1 VSTPI
6 SRRRS
11 LTVLSAWAAS
21 PVVLSCADDRKSR
34 EPTDDAEGGGGG
46 GGGTT
51 CSREVPTDLENWV
64 PVSLTTVP
72 ALEGEGA
79 ARFDDG
85 SALLHVWLLDDGD
98 GCYRAVWR
106 ICTHGACEVE
116 YAGERG
122 DFECPCHGS
131 RFGRDGAALNGPATR
146 PLRVLEARRVD
157 DTLYVR
163 RPF

>member
-1 VSTPI
+1 
-6 SRRRS
+6 
-11 LTVLSAWAAS
+11 
-21 PVVLSCADDRKSR
+21 VVLSCAVPR
-34 EPTDDAEGGGGG
+34 EDLESSDDAGPGDSGGR
-46 GGGTT
+46 

-64 PVSLTTVP
+64 PISLATVP
-72 ALEGEGA
+72 SLEAEGA
-79 ARFDDG
+79 TVYDDDG
-85 SALLHVWLLDDGD
+85 ALLHVWLLDDGD

-122 DFECPCHGS
+122 DFECPCHRS
-131 RFGRDGAALNGPATR
+131 RFGRDGAVLNGPATR

-157 DTLYVR
+157 TTLYVR

>member
-1 VSTPI
+1 M
-6 SRRRS
+6 
-11 LTVLSAWAAS
+11 LAAWAAS
-21 PVVLSCADDRKSR
+21 PVVISCANNREDG
-34 EPTDDAEGGGGG
+34 EPTDDAGGGDSGVR
-46 GGGTT
+46 
-51 CSREVPTDLENWV
+51 CSQEVPTDLENWV
-64 PVSLTTVP
+64 PVSLATVP

-79 ARFDDG
+79 AAYDNDG
-85 SALLHVWLLDDGD
+85 ALLHVWLLDDGD

-122 DFECPCHGS
+122 DFECPCHRS
-131 RFGRDGAALNGPATR
+131 RFGRDGAVLIGPATR

-163 RPF
+163 KPF